1 MMKKTL
7 ALLGLFLIMIS
18 QSLTAQSSWDL
29 SPVEKQ
35 FLGARFALPEI
46 PVIEVYSE
54 EKTDLISAIKKIN
67 GSTGK
72 STLVISTFMNGCG
85 PCWRFISE
93 MEKAGMTKKY
103 TIIVLY
109 VANEVKQLDE
119 VRKKLATENNLSD
132 YHFYVY
138 DEERGKSDL
147 ISSTTPQ
154 FLLIDKNNNI
164 LDNHT
169 GYDINI
175 KEIDAAMQEIQNGK
189 YLAGNTF
196 YFNKFKTSK
205 EDAQYYIEKR
215 TIDTAIELR
224 RYYIN
229 KEKGSTVLIR
239 KGLYKITKKGIEPVD
254 GVYESYYK
262 TGDKMEKMTVKQGD
276 IQQYQAWW
284 RDGKTQ
290 QDYST
295 AGSKSYVKEWNEEG
309 ELIGYSSFSNKKAVS
324 KTYYQKGIAY
334 KEIDYSQSNEGKTY
348 LLREGYTKL
357 KEKVMKELQSYISNL
372 HLYTRWP
379 IQVTEKEWIIP
390 SSSSY
395 GSKALSIKIV
405 RWDDIWKAMADSSR
419 LSADAYI
426 RFEILG
432 SAPTYYPKNNYT
444 KPTKDGE
451 FPSIYVYRGDEYAKD
466 EEKKFTYAFISFGL
480 SEVKNIP
487 AVKKLIELYKELDN
501 SKEIKDYK

>member
-1 MMKKTL
+1 MKKTL
-7 ALLGLFLIMIS
+7 TLLLFVLIVAP
-18 QSLTAQSSWDL
+18 QWLTAQSTWEL
-29 SPVEKQ
+29 SPVEQ
-35 FLGARFALPEI
+35 QLLGVIVAQPEV
-46 PVIEVYSE
+46 PVTEVYSE
-54 EKTDLISAIKKIN
+54 EKTNLISAIKKIN

-72 STLVISTFMNGCG
+72 STLVISTFMSGCG

-109 VANEVKQLDE
+109 VADEVKKLDE

-132 YHFYVY
+132 YHFYAY
-138 DEERGKSDL
+138 DEDRGKSYS

-154 FLLIDKNNNI
+154 FLLIDKNNNLI
-164 LDNHT
+164 DQHV
-169 GYDINI
+169 GYDIKT
-175 KEIDAAMQEIQNGK
+175 KEIDAAMQEVENGK
-189 YLAGNTF
+189 YFEGNTF
-196 YFNKFKTSK
+196 YFNKFKTNK

-215 TIDTAIELR
+215 TIDTVTELR

-229 KEKGSTVLIR
+229 QDKGINVLIR
-239 KGLYKITKKGIEPVD
+239 KGLYHITKKGIESVD

-262 TGDKMEKMTVKQGD
+262 TGDKMEKMTIKKGD
-276 IQQYQAWW
+276 VQQYQAWW
-284 RDGKTQ
+284 RDGKAQ

-295 AGSKSYVKEWNEEG
+295 AGSKSYKKEWNEEG

-334 KEIDYSQSNEGKTY
+334 KEIDYSQINEGKTY

-357 KEKVMKELQSYISNL
+357 KEKVIKELQSYISDL

-379 IQVTEKEWIIP
+379 IQVTEKEWIVT
-390 SSSSY
+390 SNS
-395 GSKALSIKIV
+395 GLDSKPNNIKIIY
-405 RWDDIWKAMADSSR
+405 WDDIWKTVVDTSGR
-419 LSADAYI
+419 GNEFYI
-426 RFEILG
+426 RLDLFL
-432 SAPTYYPKNNYT
+432 SSPTYYPTSEYT
-444 KPTKDGE
+444 KSNKDDKY
-451 FPSIYVYRGDEYAKD
+451 PSIYRYRGYDY
-466 EEKKFTYAFISFGL
+466 EKKDDAKFNYGFIYFAK
-480 SEVKNIP
+480 SEIKNIP